1 MRAVGPCPTTSH
13 RPPRSGPR
21 NVRASPRNGG
31 CEREAP
37 SSVFAGQPAFRQV
50 SPTWKQSP
58 AYASTRHRN
67 PLTCANAQVRPAET
81 SSQWGTRS
89 ALPPLRGL
97 PFQSLGS
104 GRVAEI
110 EACRADTLP
119 FSSLPLSYARPLRTS
134 HYRSVSGPRRVGS
147 DLHSKRRLALPLG
160 VVPVDRE
167 CRPRGQRTA
176 TGWGTA
182 LERPMSPGVGTAR

>member
-1 MRAVGPCPTTSH
+1 METESGVRVDS
-13 RPPRSGPR
+13 PPQ
-21 NVRASPRNGG
+21 
-31 CEREAP
+31 P
-37 SSVFAGQPAFRQV
+37 SDLRKCAGQRREPSRRRAQSALNCPQYERVQAEGL
-50 SPTWKQSP
+50 KQP
-58 AYASTRHRN
+58 R
-67 PLTCANAQVRPAET
+67 CPAET